1 MSHRGR
7 AAAFGAAAAVCAG
20 LAAGATGDRQASLA
34 SQFGELRDVVVATE
48 PLPKHRVLDRAV
60 VRRSLELRRV
70 PERFLPPDALTSPA
84 QALGRSPVAAIPAG
98 GYLLGSQFVAPGG
111 GDRERSP
118 QLEAGRRPVEIGV
131 EGAAALAARPA
142 GPGGRVDVIVTTEPG
157 PGGGPGRTY
166 VAAQAVGLLDLRPA
180 GGESTS
186 GDILPGPATEAW
198 IATLAL
204 TRNQALRLIQAESFA
219 RSVRLI
225 GR

>member
-20 LAAGATGDRQASLA
+20 LAATATGGGQADLA
-34 SQFGELRDVVVATE
+34 SQFGELRDVVVATK
-48 PLPKHRVLDRAV
+48 PLPRRRELDRAA

-84 QALGRSPVAAIPAG
+84 QALGRSPAAAIPAG
-98 GYLLGSQFVAPGG
+98 GYLLGSQLAAPGG
-111 GDRERSP
+111 RDRRRPP
-118 QLEAGRRPVEIGV
+118 QLDPGRRPVEIGV

-142 GPGGRVDVIVTTEPG
+142 GPGGRVDVVVTTEPG
-157 PGGGPGRTY
+157 PGGEPGRTY

-180 GGESTS
+180 GGASAS
-186 GDILPGPATEAW
+186 NDILPGPATEAS

-204 TRNQALRLIQAESFA
+204 TRRQALALIQAESFA